1 MVRVKRWGKSPPG
14 GVATHRAVRL
24 MGCKVMYTG
33 AVGLLVRCRGVNR
46 AELYGDINAKI
57 NDRHLGNE
65 AHNPAYRLTV
75 FIRTKGELHI

>member
-1 MVRVKRWGKSPPG
+1 MVVRVKRWGKSPPG

-46 AELYGDINAKI
+46 EELYGDIKPRKMTDASFEGYI
-57 NDRHLGNE
+57 T
-65 AHNPAYRLTV
+65 RL
-75 FIRTKGELHI
+75 IDLL